1 MEDDEKY
8 ALSAYQV
15 LRTVGKA
22 AVVDLPAETG
32 LDLDQVERGI
42 RQLRRLGL
50 VRDVQESIEPV
61 EANAALLGK
70 AQAHQATAAAHAAS
84 VSDLEQLAHVLL
96 TLYQPPLSPDTLQA
110 EVELIT
116 DPKQKDRRLQEL
128 ATAIKVSCDALH
140 PGAMP
145 SMEVLNRSLA
155 QDRALVARGVR
166 CRAIYRQ
173 ALLETPKH
181 ARYLHDL
188 AQAGVEVR
196 LIDHAVYDLLVLD
209 GLIAF
214 NPAAA
219 GTGSRAVILLH
230 GSALVSAQVA
240 LYEDY
245 WLRAVPYHRAV
256 AQSERTALSAQERV
270 VVRLMASGLSDD
282 QIARKLGVHRRTV
295 QRAVAKL
302 MERLNATSRFEAGLK
317 LARVMGA
324 DGDSVGLAPS
334 HTVPSP
340 RPARPVPPRVS

>member
-22 AVVDLPAETG
+22 AVADLPAETG

-96 TLYQPPLSPDTLQA
+96 TLYQPTLSANAPQA

-116 DPKQKDRRLQEL
+116 EPRLKDRRLQEL
-128 ATAIKVSCDALH
+128 GAGVKSSVDALH
-140 PGAMP
+140 PGALP
-145 SMEVLNRSLA
+145 SMDVLNRSLA
-155 QDRALVARGVR
+155 EDRGLVERGVR
-166 CRAIYRQ
+166 CRAMYRQ
-173 ALLETPKH
+173 ALLENPKH

-188 AQAGVEVR
+188 AQAGVEIR
-196 LIDHAVYDLLVLD
+196 LIDHAAYDLVVLD
-209 GLIAF
+209 RLLAF
-214 NPAAA
+214 IPAAP
-219 GTGSRAVILLH
+219 GTHSQGVALLR
-230 GSALVSAQVA
+230 GSALVIAQLA

-245 WLRAVPYHRAV
+245 WLRAVPYPRAV